1 MEADNAMRSNQMKA
15 FSLLIVAVVCAGSL
29 AAQGKKDKNEDAN
42 ARSVQGTVVDPTDK
56 QVAGAVVQLKD
67 MRTLQIR
74 SFLTL
79 EDGTYHFSGLK
90 TDVDYQVKADYSGM
104 SSPTRTVS
112 VFDNRKVAIVN
123 LKLEK
128 K

>member
-1 MEADNAMRSNQMKA
+1 MKGL
-15 FSLLIVAVVCAGSL
+15 SCVAVIAVCATAL
-29 AAQGKKDKNEDAN
+29 LAQGKKDKNEDAN
-42 ARSVQGTVVDPTDK
+42 ARSVQGLVSDAGDQPVV
-56 QVAGAVVQLKD
+56 GAVVQLKD

-74 SFLTL
+74 SFLTQQ
-79 EDGTYHFSGLK
+79 DGMYHFSGLK
-90 TDVDYQVKADYSGM
+90 TDNDYQVKADFSGL

-112 VFDNRKVAIVN
+112 VFDNRKIAVIN

>member
-1 MEADNAMRSNQMKA
+1 MRSYLMK
-15 FSLLIVAVVCAGSL
+15 SLSCATVAALCAVSL

-42 ARSVQGTVVDPTDK
+42 ARSVQGVVMDPTDK
-56 QVAGAVVQLKD
+56 PVTGAVVQLKD

-79 EDGTYHFSGLK
+79 EDGSYHFSGLK
-90 TDVDYQVKADYSGM
+90 TDVDYQVKAEYSGM

-112 VFDNRKVAIVN
+112 VFDNRKVSIVN